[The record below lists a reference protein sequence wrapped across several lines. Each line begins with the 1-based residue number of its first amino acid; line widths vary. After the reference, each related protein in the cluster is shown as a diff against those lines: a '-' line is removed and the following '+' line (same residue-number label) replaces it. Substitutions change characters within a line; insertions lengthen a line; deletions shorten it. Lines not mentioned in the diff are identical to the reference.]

1 MRRSHL
7 RIALPATV
15 TAVGIAALA
24 YATPVLAK
32 RMMPSHHLMGRFSLL
47 GKPIGGEKP
56 ALAEPAFL
64 TASRIAAVA
73 DGALVIDEDTGELIR
88 TNAQGDAVAK
98 LPIGRQAGLL
108 AYDPVAKRAYVADR
122 VGNRIAVVSVGDT
135 LTVTRSIPT
144 PVEPYG
150 IALAPDRATVLV
162 TTIADRALVA
172 YDAETGAERWRT
184 ALGREPRGIAV
195 SPDGTRALV
204 ATLATGT
211 VDTIDMRGGHAVE
224 RIALATNPQGNNRNN
239 DCEECDQQ
247 VIVQA
252 QPAFVRGAFA
262 VTFMGDHQAVVPFQR
277 ETPVQI
283 AGEARSGGYGGGF
296 EPPIV
301 HQLAFLGVDGKPAQA
316 GATLAQHQPH
326 AMVWDGAHDA
336 LYVAGEG
343 NDTVLQIR
351 NASQIT
357 ITEGTT
363 IAVRGSHVAASK
375 TPLDDR
381 CGPDGLAIAGNGD
394 LLVWCS
400 FTRSVDRVVVTA
412 PVAKAE
418 NAPPVE
424 ASFAVSAGPELVA
437 SAFTSKQHEGLILFH
452 ASDPMISGSGALA
465 CASCHPDARA
475 DGLTWKIEKSQLQTP
490 VLAGRLVG
498 THPFKWDGGDKD
510 LATSLATT
518 MKRLGGAG
526 LDAEMTANLSAYL
539 EALPRPATPTRDG
552 SAVARGKD
560 LFDGQLGCIGCHD
573 GAAYTDRQ
581 LHQFAGSTLT
591 QAKTPS
597 LIGLAS
603 SAPYYHDGSAP
614 TLEALLRD
622 RGKVHGMADT
632 TKLSDRQVAD
642 LSAFLDTL

>member
-1 MRRSHL
+1 MVPH
-7 RIALPATV
+7 
-15 TAVGIAALA
+15 
-24 YATPVLAK
+24 
-32 RMMPSHHLMGRFSLL
+32 RMSARFSLI
-47 GKPIGGEKP
+47 GKPIGGDKP
-56 ALAEPAFL
+56 APAEAAYL
-64 TASRIAAVA
+64 TASRIAALG
-73 DGALVIDEDTGELIR
+73 DGAIVIDEDSGDLIR
-88 TNAQGDAVAK
+88 TDAHGNALAK

-122 VGNRIAVVSVGDT
+122 VGNRVAVVSVGDQ
-135 LTVTRSIPT
+135 LTVVRSIST
-144 PVEPYG
+144 PIEPYG

-162 TTIADRALVA
+162 TTIADRTLVA
-172 YDAETGAERWRT
+172 YDTETGAERWRS

-211 VDTIDMRGGHAVE
+211 VDTIDMRSGHAVE
-224 RIALATNPQGNNRNN
+224 RIALATHPQGNNRDD
-239 DCEECDQQ
+239 DCEECD
-247 VIVQA
+247 VSLARVQT
-252 QPAFVRGAFA
+252 QPTFARGAFA

-283 AGEARSGGYGGGF
+283 AGEARSSGYGGGF

-301 HQLAFLGVDGKPAQA
+301 HQLAFLGVNGKPAQA

-326 AMVWDGAHDA
+326 AMVWDGAHDT

-343 NDTVLQIR
+343 NDTVLQIK

-357 ITEGTT
+357 INEGRTV
-363 IAVRGSHVAASK
+363 AVRGKTADDSK
-375 TPLDDR
+375 DPLDQR

-400 FTRSVDRVVVTA
+400 FTRSIDRVSLEGDGATD
-412 PVAKAE
+412 VAKA
-418 NAPPVE
+418 AT
-424 ASFAVSAGPELVA
+424 AFSVSEGPSLVA
-437 SAFTSKQHEGLILFH
+437 SAFTSKQHEGLVLFH
-452 ASDPMISGSGALA
+452 ASDPMISGGGALA
-465 CASCHPDARA
+465 CSSCHPDARA

-518 MKRLGGAG
+518 MKRLGGGG
-526 LDAEMTANLSAYL
+526 LDADQTANLSSYL
-539 EALPRPATPTRDG
+539 EALPRPAVPTRDAG
-552 SAVARGKD
+552 AVARGKE
-560 LFDGQLGCIGCHD
+560 LFDTDLGCRGCHD
-573 GAAYTDRQ
+573 GATYTDRS
-581 LHQFAGSTLT
+581 LHAFASSTLP

-622 RGKVHGMADT
+622 RGKVHGMSDT
-632 TKLSDRQVAD
+632 SKLSDRQVSD